1 MAGLTLDAGAL
12 IDAER
17 AGRMTALIVG
27 EAIARGESITVPAGV
42 LAQVWRSDRNARLAL
57 FLRNCLV
64 EPLTE
69 TQAKGVGRLLA
80 RSGTSDIVD
89 ASLVLSAASRGDVIV
104 TSDAADI
111 QHLTAL
117 VTGVAGI
124 LLM

>member
-27 EAIARGESITVPAGV
+27 EAIARGETITVPSGV

-69 TQAKGVGRLLA
+69 TRAKGVGRLLA